1 LRFFI
6 EYRQKDWSEW
16 LAIAKFVMNN
26 KVHSATKVSP
36 FMANYRRELR
46 IRANI
51 RRKRKVEKATEFA
64 ERMRKVQEEAG
75 ATLKKVQEEMKQQAD
90 KSRRKVE
97 VWKKGDKVM
106 LSTKDLVLRERLTK
120 KLTERYVEFYV
131 VEEVVLKNIVKP
143 KLLISMRI
151 YLVVNMSRVVKYR
164 EPRKRQK
171 VKELKPVEV
180 DGVEEWEVERILNKR
195 KVRGVMKYL
204 VWWKGFIAENDI

>member
-1 LRFFI
+1 
-6 EYRQKDWSEW
+6 
-16 LAIAKFVMNN
+16 
-26 KVHSATKVSP
+26 
-36 FMANYRRELR
+36 
-46 IRANI
+46 
-51 RRKRKVEKATEFA
+51 
-64 ERMRKVQEEAG
+64 
-75 ATLKKVQEEMKQQAD
+75 
-90 KSRRKVE
+90 
-97 VWKKGDKVM
+97 M
-106 LSTKDLVLRERLTK
+106 LSIKDLVLRERLTK
-120 KLTERYVEFYV
+120 KLIERYVEFYV
-131 VEEVVLKNIVKP
+131 VEEVVLKNVVKL